1 MKKSLKKF
9 MDNDLLIDYASKKT
23 RFFNFVIDGF
33 IFWILFILT
42 ILLFGDWIEL
52 NIGKG
57 SALVNFICLLLFYF
71 FYNFLFESIF
81 SRTPGKF
88 LTGTKVIDEN
98 DRKPNFKTLL
108 IRNMSRLIPFDAF
121 SFSFSDIGW
130 HDSISK
136 TSVINT

>member
-1 MKKSLKKF
+1 

-42 ILLFGDWIEL
+42 ILFFGDWIEL

-71 FYNFLFESIF
+71 FYNFLLN
-81 SRTPGKF
+81 PF
-88 LTGTKVIDEN
+88 LAELQG
-98 DRKPNFKTLL
+98 
-108 IRNMSRLIPFDAF
+108 
-121 SFSFSDIGW
+121 SF
-130 HDSISK
+130 
-136 TSVINT
+136 

>member
-1 MKKSLKKF
+1 

-23 RFFNFVIDGF
+23 RFFNLVVESI

-42 ILLFGDWIEL
+42 ILFFGDWIES

-57 SALVNFICLLLFYF
+57 SALVNFICLLFFYF
-71 FYNFLFESIF
+71 FYNLLFESVF

-108 IRNMSRLIPFDAF
+108 IRNLSRLIPFDAL
-121 SFSFSDIGW
+121 SFAISDIGW